1 MKGLKEFLRKAARA
15 IRVCRQYWREFKGI
29 INELFEEDSK
39 I

>member
-15 IRVCRQYWREFKGI
+15 IRVCRKYSREFKKI
-29 INELFEEDSK
+29 INELYEEDSK